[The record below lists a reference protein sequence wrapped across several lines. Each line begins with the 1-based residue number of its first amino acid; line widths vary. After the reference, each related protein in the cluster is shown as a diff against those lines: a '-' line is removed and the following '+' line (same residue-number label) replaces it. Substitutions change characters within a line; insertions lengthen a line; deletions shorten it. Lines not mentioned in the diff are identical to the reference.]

1 MDQTI
6 SLDVRLRGFVRRAGR
21 RWIALCPAV
30 HVATQGKDR
39 AGAERALQEAVE
51 LWFESCVERG
61 TLDQALRECGF
72 RPRAWTG
79 AGEVAES
86 HERVLVARSAAETD
100 VRGAEFDLRVS
111 VPAYQAARFLD
122 ERPGPAP
129 A

>member
-6 SLDVRLRGFVRRAGR
+6 SLDVRLRGFVRREGR

-39 AGAERALQEAVE
+39 AEAERALQEAVE

-72 RPRAWTG
+72 RPRTWAG
-79 AGEVAES
+79 EGEVAES
-86 HERVLVARSAAETD
+86 LERVVLTRAVAETD
-100 VRGAEFDLRVS
+100 VRGAEFDLHVS